1 MKFEDCNKKN
11 VCNTKF
17 LLIIFTFGETFD
29 KIQSAQAALVVYL
42 SRKITEEYAKNSQTS
57 NFNNFDF
64 CCFAVLCVVFIF

>member
-29 KIQSAQAALVVYL
+29 KIKSARAVLVVYL
-42 SRKITEEYAKNSQTS
+42 SLKI
-57 NFNNFDF
+57 
-64 CCFAVLCVVFIF
+64 